1 MRLTNGEFTFV
12 ATERI
17 PEERIK
23 LGYAD
28 MNEQFPFV
36 LREYED
42 GGKEKAKKAMLD
54 ADVCLV
60 GSCSFEHHRWL
71 RTARKTYF
79 METERFFKGTI
90 SPLVRFLKK
99 IRYFSRHS
107 LYRKNYLLCM
117 SAYTYP
123 DMLSFGAF
131 RNRAFRFGYFPPME
145 KIEDIP
151 SFLQKKDSKSIL
163 WAGRFLS
170 WKHPEFMVELAK
182 EIREKNLPYHI
193 EMVGDGPERERIQKQ
208 VEEEGLQDIVSL
220 PGSLPAPMVREKM
233 KSAKYFCFTS
243 DSNEG
248 WGAVCNEAMN
258 AGCIVIANRSIGS
271 VPYLIED
278 GKNGFVYEDSFPSF
292 LATFTRATQAHNAS
306 QIAEKAYQTI
316 VDEWNADVA
325 AERFLALAESIV
337 KKKALPVFVN
347 GPVSKETNPKH

>member
-1 MRLTNGEFTFV
+1 
-12 ATERI
+12 
-17 PEERIK
+17 
-23 LGYAD
+23 

-36 LREYED
+36 LREYEN

-54 ADVCLV
+54 ADVCLL

-71 RTARKTYF
+71 RKARKTYF
-79 METERFFKGTI
+79 METERFFRGKL
-90 SPLVRFLKK
+90 SPLARFLKK
-99 IRYFSRHS
+99 VRYFSRYS

-131 RNRAFRFGYFPPME
+131 RNRAFRFGYFPPTE
-145 KIEDIP
+145 KIDDIP
-151 SFLQKKDSKSIL
+151 LLLREKDESLIFWVS
-163 WAGRFLS
+163 RFLEL
-170 WKHPEFMVELAK
+170 KHPEFMIELAK
-182 EIREKNLPYHI
+182 EIREKNLYYHI

-208 VEEEGLQDIVSL
+208 VEEEGLQGIVSL

-233 KSAKYFCFTS
+233 KTAKFFCFTS

-292 LATFTRATQAHNAS
+292 LATFTRATQAHDAS
-306 QIAEKAYQTI
+306 QIAEKAYLTI
-316 VDEWNADVA
+316 ANEWNADVA
-325 AERFLALAESIV
+325 AERFFAAASSLLSACPIPPYER
-337 KKKALPVFVN
+337 
-347 GPVSKETNPKH
+347 GPFAPERSSSSVQRRRK